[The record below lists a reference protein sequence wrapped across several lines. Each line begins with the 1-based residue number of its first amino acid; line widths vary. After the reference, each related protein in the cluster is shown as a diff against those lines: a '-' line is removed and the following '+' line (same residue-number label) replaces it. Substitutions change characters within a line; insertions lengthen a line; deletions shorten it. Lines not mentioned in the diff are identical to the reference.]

1 MADYFISQCV
11 LFILL
16 TLPAELDWSLPF
28 VSRRSQYHAQLK
40 ICFHKLIY
48 EKYVIPR
55 SLCNMQCFSLQ
66 KSVGVKGVYESIHSL
81 KIFDLLACP
90 RLSVNAEEAKVTEQE
105 QWREVREK
113 YSNLSYFKFLLL
125 SSTVFAL
132 C

>member
-1 MADYFISQCV
+1 MS
-11 LFILL
+11 
-16 TLPAELDWSLPF
+16 S
-28 VSRRSQYHAQLK
+28 
-40 ICFHKLIY
+40 
-48 EKYVIPR
+48 
-55 SLCNMQCFSLQ
+55 FSLQ

-81 KIFDLLACP
+81 KIFNLLACP
-90 RLSVNAEEAKVTEQE
+90 RLSVNTEEANVTEQE